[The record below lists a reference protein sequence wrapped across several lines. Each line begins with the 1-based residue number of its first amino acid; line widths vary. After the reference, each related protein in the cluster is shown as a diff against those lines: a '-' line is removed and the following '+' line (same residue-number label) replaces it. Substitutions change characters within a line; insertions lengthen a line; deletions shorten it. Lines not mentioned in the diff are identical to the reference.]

1 MKSMRTLTN
10 TQRVSSTCVARGT
23 TTVTIADTTVYSTTS
38 APTGSSRTARAVV
51 TAAVLLSSSC
61 SSSPSPGLVERP
73 DRLPEPLARHPD
85 AVAARSR
92 HVHDPVQE
100 AAPALRP
107 VPVRMPARWD
117 PGLRQ
122 HILHARRQLRCPEVP
137 EPPPRRSRRQRRR
150 ASPACRDARALF
162 HPAHP
167 PPRHAARTARIM
179 PNRPAGAR
187 CPFSLG
193 LDAGF
198 PTIRQLKLATS
209 QFGFRGGIA

>member
-10 TQRVSSTCVARGT
+10 TQRVSSTCVARAT

-38 APTGSSRTARAVV
+38 APSGSSRTARAVV
-51 TAAVLLSSSC
+51 TAAVLLSSSW

-117 PGLRQ
+117 PGGSVAGRAPPDGTPGPSSTQL
-122 HILHARRQLRCPEVP
+122 IPLPAMPLGPPASCPIARLVP
-137 EPPPRRSRRQRRR
+137 DVHSAWVWTP
-150 ASPACRDARALF
+150 ASL
-162 HPAHP
+162 
-167 PPRHAARTARIM
+167 
-179 PNRPAGAR
+179 
-187 CPFSLG
+187 
-193 LDAGF
+193 
-198 PTIRQLKLATS
+198 Q
-209 QFGFRGGIA
+209 